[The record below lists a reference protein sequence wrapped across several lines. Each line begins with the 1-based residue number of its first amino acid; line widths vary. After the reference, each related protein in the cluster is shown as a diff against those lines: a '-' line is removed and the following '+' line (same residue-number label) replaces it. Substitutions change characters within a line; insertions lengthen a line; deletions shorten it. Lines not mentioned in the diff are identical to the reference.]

1 MSEPTSHSSEP
12 VQQDAPAEPVAETPT
27 AAESPAEAV
36 NEAPEAPVEADPTAD
51 APQTDEETPEV
62 PAQEADAE
70 ETPAAEAEVPAE
82 DAPTTEAPE
91 AEASEAEAE
100 DVTEDTAAADAPS
113 VEAPAEEAPAAEA
126 PVEKAA
132 PAAETPDQE
141 APTAEAPTAD
151 APAAEA
157 EKPAETAP
165 TDAAPAAEADVPE
178 AKVPAAE
185 VSEEATAATEAPPA
199 EAAPDDEAPAAEAP
213 APAAEETPA
222 PAPAPEPATP
232 QPATPKPATPK
243 PSAIP
248 SPAALARPR
257 PPKPGAPSAPAAQA
271 ASAAP
276 APVVPVAADAAAH
289 AEAEKYGRVD
299 DDGNVYVRETAG
311 ERIVGQFPGVT
322 TEEALALY
330 VRRYLDLAAKVGL
343 FEARLESA
351 DLSVREID
359 QTLQKLG
366 EETAEPAAV
375 GDLDALRG
383 RVEALRGRAAE
394 RRAALEEA
402 RSAAKAEAVAA
413 RTAIVEAAEKIAAT
427 DPSKMQWRPAG
438 EELRSLLDRWKDAQ
452 RSGPR
457 IDRPTEESLWKRFS
471 HARTAFDRER
481 RHFFADLEQRNSAAK
496 VEKEKLVSEAEA
508 LSTSTDWGYTAGAY
522 RDLMTRW
529 KAAGRASRKDDDALW
544 ARFRAAQ
551 DRFFQARDAENAVID
566 AEYGENLKVKEELLA
581 EAEALVPVKDLNKAK
596 AALRNLQERWEE
608 AGKVPRGDIQ
618 RVEGRLRAVE
628 TAIRDADQAQWK
640 RSNPETRARAEG
652 AAAQLESAIAGLE
665 AELEAAKAKGDK
677 RKVSELEAA
686 VTARRSWL
694 EQVVKAAEDSRG

>member
-1 MSEPTSHSSEP
+1 VSEPTSRSVEP

-36 NEAPEAPVEADPTAD
+36 SEAAEVTEAPAEVEVPEDAAEAAPAAPVEEPAVEEAPAVATEALAEEAPVEEAPVAEAPVTEAAEQAPSEEVSTTEVAVED
-51 APQTDEETPEV
+51 APVDEAP
-62 PAQEADAE
+62 AE
-70 ETPAAEAEVPAE
+70 ETPV
-82 DAPTTEAPE
+82 
-91 AEASEAEAE
+91 
-100 DVTEDTAAADAPS
+100 
-113 VEAPAEEAPAAEA
+113 VEAATTEEAPAAEVPTEDVPVEEA
-126 PVEKAA
+126 PVEAA
-132 PAAETPDQE
+132 SAEE
-141 APTAEAPTAD
+141 APQAD
-151 APAAEA
+151 
-157 EKPAETAP
+157 
-165 TDAAPAAEADVPE
+165 
-178 AKVPAAE
+178 
-185 VSEEATAATEAPPA
+185 
-199 EAAPDDEAPAAEAP
+199 AEAP
-213 APAAEETPA
+213 AEVTPTPA
-222 PAPAPEPATP
+222 PAAQPAPS
-232 QPATPKPATPK
+232 KPA
-243 PSAIP
+243 AIP

-257 PPKPGAPSAPAAQA
+257 PPKPGAPSAAAAQA
-271 ASAAP
+271 APAAAP
-276 APVVPVAADAAAH
+276 APVVPVADAAAH
-289 AEAEKYGRVD
+289 AEAEKFGRVD
-299 DDGNVYVRETAG
+299 DEGNVYVRDSAG

-343 FEARLESA
+343 FEARLDSA

-375 GDLDALRG
+375 GDLDALRA
-383 RVEALRGRAAE
+383 RVETLRGRSAE

-413 RTAIVEAAEKIAAT
+413 RTSIVESAEKIAAT

-438 EELRSLLDRWKDAQ
+438 EELRLLLDRWKEAQ

-481 RHFFADLEQRNSAAK
+481 RHFFADLEQRNSSAK
-496 VEKEKLVSEAEA
+496 IEKEKLVSEAESLA
-508 LSTSTDWGYTAGAY
+508 TSTDWGYTAGAY

-566 AEYGENLKVKEELLA
+566 AEYGENLKVKEELLV

-596 AALRNLQERWEE
+596 AVLRNIQERWEE

-652 AAAQLESAIAGLE
+652 AAAQLQSAIEGLE
-665 AELEAAKAKGDK
+665 ADLAAAQAKGDK
-677 RKVSELEAA
+677 RKISELEAA
-686 VTARRSWL
+686 VAARRSWL
-694 EQVVKAAEDSRG
+694 EQVVKAAEDSKG

>member
-1 MSEPTSHSSEP
+1 MSEPTSRSTEP
-12 VQQDAPAEPVAETPT
+12 VQQDAPVEPVAETPT
-27 AAESPAEAV
+27 AAEAPAEVAG
-36 NEAPEAPVEADPTAD
+36 EAPEAAVEAD
-51 APQTDEETPEV
+51 AP
-62 PAQEADAE
+62 EA
-70 ETPAAEAEVPAE
+70 AAEATE
-82 DAPTTEAPE
+82 EAPATE
-91 AEASEAEAE
+91 QAGAEAPVAEPEAAAEEAPVE
-100 DVTEDTAAADAPS
+100 EAPVEEAAADEAPAA
-113 VEAPAEEAPAAEA
+113 EAPAEEAPAAEA
-126 PVEKAA
+126 ETAEA
-132 PAAETPDQE
+132 ETAAAETPTE
-141 APTAEAPTAD
+141 D

-157 EKPAETAP
+157 EAPAEAAATAEEPATAEATTEETPAETEAAAE
-165 TDAAPAAEADVPE
+165 AAPAE
-178 AKVPAAE
+178 
-185 VSEEATAATEAPPA
+185 TEAPAEEAPA
-199 EAAPDDEAPAAEAP
+199 EAAPADEAAETPAAEAP
-213 APAAEETPA
+213 AAA
-222 PAPAPEPATP
+222 PA
-232 QPATPKPATPK
+232 PKPATPK

-257 PPKPGAPSAPAAQA
+257 APKPGAPSAPVAQSA
-271 ASAAP
+271 PAAP
-276 APVVPVAADAAAH
+276 AAPVVPAAADAVAH
-289 AEAEKYGRVD
+289 AEAEKFGRVD
-299 DDGNVYVRETAG
+299 DEGNVYVHDAAG
-311 ERIVGQFPGVT
+311 ERVVGQFPGVT

-330 VRRYLDLAAKVGL
+330 VRRYLDLSAKVGL

-375 GDLDALRG
+375 GDLDGLRARVETLRG
-383 RVEALRGRAAE
+383 RSAE
-394 RRAALEEA
+394 RRAALEQA
-402 RSAAKAEAVAA
+402 RSAAKAEAVAS
-413 RTAIVEAAEKIAAT
+413 RTSIVEAAEKIAGT

-438 EELRSLLDRWKDAQ
+438 EELRALLDQWKDAQ

-508 LSTSTDWGYTAGAY
+508 LSDSTDWGYTAGAY

-566 AEYGENLKVKEELLA
+566 AEYGENLKVKEVLLE
-581 EAEALVPVKDLNKAK
+581 EAEALLPVKDLNKAK
-596 AALRNLQERWEE
+596 AGLRSVQERWEE

-618 RVEGRLRAVE
+618 RIEARLRAVE
-628 TAIRDADQAQWK
+628 TAVRDADQAQWK
-640 RSNPETRARAEG
+640 RTNPETRARAEG

-665 AELEAAKAKGDK
+665 ADLADAQAKGDK

-686 VTARRSWL
+686 VAARRSWL

>member
-1 MSEPTSHSSEP
+1 VSEPTSRSAEP

-36 NEAPEAPVEADPTAD
+36 SEAAEVTEAPAEVEVPEDAVEAAPAAPVEEPVVEAATEAATEAPVE
-51 APQTDEETPEV
+51 
-62 PAQEADAE
+62 
-70 ETPAAEAEVPAE
+70 
-82 DAPTTEAPE
+82 EAPV
-91 AEASEAEAE
+91 A
-100 DVTEDTAAADAPS
+100 
-113 VEAPAEEAPAAEA
+113 EAPAEEPLEAEAVEQTPSEEVPTTEAAVEDA
-126 PVEKAA
+126 PVEEAPAEETPVAEAATTEEASAAEVATEDAPVEAAPVEAA
-132 PAAETPDQE
+132 PADE
-141 APTAEAPTAD
+141 A
-151 APAAEA
+151 
-157 EKPAETAP
+157 
-165 TDAAPAAEADVPE
+165 
-178 AKVPAAE
+178 
-185 VSEEATAATEAPPA
+185 PA
-199 EAAPDDEAPAAEAP
+199 EAAPEADAEV
-213 APAAEETPA
+213 TPA
-222 PAPAPEPATP
+222 PAPAA
-232 QPATPKPATPK
+232 QPAPAKPA
-243 PSAIP
+243 AIP

-257 PPKPGAPSAPAAQA
+257 PPKPGAPSAAAAQA
-271 ASAAP
+271 APAAAP
-276 APVVPVAADAAAH
+276 APVVPVADAAAH
-289 AEAEKYGRVD
+289 AEAEKFGRVD
-299 DDGNVYVRETAG
+299 DDGNVYVRDSAG

-330 VRRYLDLAAKVGL
+330 VRRYLDLAAKVSL
-343 FEARLESA
+343 FEARLDSA

-375 GDLDALRG
+375 GDLDALRA
-383 RVEALRGRAAE
+383 RVETLRGRAAE

-413 RTAIVEAAEKIAAT
+413 RTSIVEAAEKIAAT

-438 EELRSLLDRWKDAQ
+438 EELRVLLDRWKEAQ

-481 RHFFADLEQRNSAAK
+481 RHFFADLEQRNSSAK
-496 VEKEKLVSEAEA
+496 IEKEKLVSEAEA

-551 DRFFQARDAENAVID
+551 DRFFEARDAENAVID
-566 AEYGENLKVKEELLA
+566 AEYGENLKVKEELLL

-596 AALRNLQERWEE
+596 ATLRNIQERWEE

-618 RVEGRLRAVE
+618 RVEGRLRVVE

-652 AAAQLESAIAGLE
+652 AAAQLQSAIEGLE
-665 AELEAAKAKGDK
+665 ADLAAAQAKGDK
-677 RKVSELEAA
+677 RKISELEAA
-686 VTARRSWL
+686 VAARRSWL
-694 EQVVKAAEDSRG
+694 EQVVKAAEDSKG

>member
-1 MSEPTSHSSEP
+1 MSEPTSRSTEP

-27 AAESPAEAV
+27 AAEAPAEAV
-36 NEAPEAPVEADPTAD
+36 SEAAEAVVETDAAADVPAD
-51 APQTDEETPEV
+51 AAEVTPEV
-62 PAQEADAE
+62 PAEAPAVDEAPVAEAEVPAEEAPAEEAPVEEAPAQEALAE
-70 ETPAAEAEVPAE
+70 EAPAAEAEVPT
-82 DAPTTEAPE
+82 P
-91 AEASEAEAE
+91 
-100 DVTEDTAAADAPS
+100 
-113 VEAPAEEAPAAEA
+113 EAPAEEAPAAEA
-126 PVEKAA
+126 PAEEA
-132 PAAETPDQE
+132 PAAEAA
-141 APTAEAPTAD
+141 APAE

-157 EKPAETAP
+157 EVPAQEAPAEAP
-165 TDAAPAAEADVPE
+165 TEEAAAEEAPAAEI
-178 AKVPAAE
+178 PA
-185 VSEEATAATEAPPA
+185 EEAPVA
-199 EAAPDDEAPAAEAP
+199 EAAAPVEEAPAAEAP
-213 APAAEETPA
+213 TEEAPAEETPA
-222 PAPAPEPATP
+222 PVSTPA
-232 QPATPKPATPK
+232 PKPATPK

-257 PPKPGAPSAPAAQA
+257 PPKPGTPSAPVAQ
-271 ASAAP
+271 SAAP
-276 APVVPVAADAAAH
+276 VTAPTPVVPAAADAVAH
-289 AEAEKYGRVD
+289 AEAEKFGRVD
-299 DDGNVYVRETAG
+299 DEGNVYVRESAG
-311 ERIVGQFPGVT
+311 ERVVGQFPGVT

-330 VRRYLDLAAKVGL
+330 VRRYLDLSAKVGL

-351 DLSVREID
+351 DLAVREID

-375 GDLDALRG
+375 GDLDGLRT

-402 RSAAKAEAVAA
+402 RSAAKAEAVAS

-457 IDRPTEESLWKRFS
+457 IDRPSEESLWKRFS

-481 RHFFADLEQRNSAAK
+481 RHFFADLEQRNNAAK
-496 VEKEKLVSEAEA
+496 VEKEKLVSEAES

-566 AEYGENLKVKEELLA
+566 AEYGENLKVKEVLLE
-581 EAEALVPVKDLNKAK
+581 EAEALLPVKDLNKAK
-596 AALRNLQERWEE
+596 AVLRNVQERWEE

-618 RVEGRLRAVE
+618 RIEGRLRAVE

-652 AAAQLESAIAGLE
+652 AAAQLEAAIAGLE
-665 AELEAAKAKGDK
+665 EDLAKAQAKGDK

-686 VTARRSWL
+686 VAARRSWL

>member
-1 MSEPTSHSSEP
+1 
-12 VQQDAPAEPVAETPT
+12 VA
-27 AAESPAEAV
+27 
-36 NEAPEAPVEADPTAD
+36 EAPVE
-51 APQTDEETPEV
+51 
-62 PAQEADAE
+62 
-70 ETPAAEAEVPAE
+70 
-82 DAPTTEAPE
+82 
-91 AEASEAEAE
+91 
-100 DVTEDTAAADAPS
+100 
-113 VEAPAEEAPAAEA
+113 EAPAEEAPAAAEPEATEPEAAADEPAEAAPAEEA
-126 PVEKAA
+126 PV
-132 PAAETPDQE
+132 
-141 APTAEAPTAD
+141 AD

-157 EKPAETAP
+157 PTTEAVTEEAPAEGAP
-165 TDAAPAAEADVPE
+165 T
-178 AKVPAAE
+178 
-185 VSEEATAATEAPPA
+185 S
-199 EAAPDDEAPAAEAP
+199 AAEAP
-213 APAAEETPA
+213 AAAPAA
-222 PAPAPEPATP
+222 
-232 QPATPKPATPK
+232 QPATPK

-257 PPKPGAPSAPAAQA
+257 APKPGAASTPAAQA
-271 ASAAP
+271 APAA

-289 AEAEKYGRVD
+289 AEAEKFGRVD
-299 DDGNVYVRETAG
+299 DEGNVYVRDSKG
-311 ERIVGQFPGVT
+311 ERVVGQFPGVT

-375 GDLDALRG
+375 GDLDALRL
-383 RVEALRGRAAE
+383 RVEVLRGRSAE

-402 RSAAKAEAVAA
+402 RSAAKAEAVAG
-413 RTAIVEAAEKIAAT
+413 RTAIVEAAERIAAT

-438 EELRSLLDRWKDAQ
+438 EELRTLLDRWKDAQ

-481 RHFFADLEQRNSAAK
+481 RHFFADLEQRNNAAK

-566 AEYGENLKVKEELLA
+566 AEYGENLKVKEELLL

-596 AALRNLQERWEE
+596 AALRNIQERWEE

-652 AAAQLESAIAGLE
+652 AAAQLQAAIEGLE
-665 AELEAAKAKGDK
+665 EELAAAQAKGDK
-677 RKVSELEAA
+677 RKISELEAA
-686 VTARRSWL
+686 VAARRSWL
-694 EQVVKAAEDSRG
+694 EQVVKAAEDSKG

>member
-1 MSEPTSHSSEP
+1 MSEPTSRSTEP

-27 AAESPAEAV
+27 AAEAPAEAV
-36 NEAPEAPVEADPTAD
+36 SEAPEAVVETDATAD
-51 APQTDEETPEV
+51 VPADAAEVTPEV
-62 PAQEADAE
+62 PAEA
-70 ETPAAEAEVPAE
+70 PAVDEAPVAEAEVPAE
-82 DAPTTEAPE
+82 EAPAEE
-91 AEASEAEAE
+91 APVEEAPAQ
-100 DVTEDTAAADAPS
+100 
-113 VEAPAEEAPAAEA
+113 EAPAEEAPAAEA
-126 PVEKAA
+126 AVPTPEA
-132 PAAETPDQE
+132 PAGE
-141 APTAEAPTAD
+141 AHAAEAPAEE

-157 EKPAETAP
+157 AAPAEAPAAVAEVPAQEAPAEAP
-165 TDAAPAAEADVPE
+165 TEEAAVEEAPAAEI
-178 AKVPAAE
+178 PA
-185 VSEEATAATEAPPA
+185 EEAPVA
-199 EAAPDDEAPAAEAP
+199 EAAAPVEEAPAAEAP
-213 APAAEETPA
+213 TEEAPAEETPA
-222 PAPAPEPATP
+222 PVSTPA
-232 QPATPKPATPK
+232 PKPATPK

-257 PPKPGAPSAPAAQA
+257 PPKPGTPSAPVAQ
-271 ASAAP
+271 SAAP
-276 APVVPVAADAAAH
+276 ATAPTPVVPAAADAVAH
-289 AEAEKYGRVD
+289 AEAEKFGRVD
-299 DDGNVYVRETAG
+299 DEGNVYVRESAG
-311 ERIVGQFPGVT
+311 ERVVGQFPGVT

-330 VRRYLDLAAKVGL
+330 VRRYLDLSAKVGL

-351 DLSVREID
+351 DLAVREID

-375 GDLDALRG
+375 GDLDGLRT

-402 RSAAKAEAVAA
+402 RSAAKAEAVAS

-452 RSGPR
+452 RTGPR
-457 IDRPTEESLWKRFS
+457 IDRPSEESLWKRFS

-496 VEKEKLVSEAEA
+496 VEKEKLVSEAES

-566 AEYGENLKVKEELLA
+566 AEYGENLKVKEVLLE
-581 EAEALVPVKDLNKAK
+581 EAEALLPVKDLNKAK
-596 AALRNLQERWEE
+596 AVLRNVQERWEE

-618 RVEGRLRAVE
+618 RIEGRLRAVE

-652 AAAQLESAIAGLE
+652 AAAQLEAAIAGLE
-665 AELEAAKAKGDK
+665 EDLAKAQAKGDK

-686 VTARRSWL
+686 VAARRSWL

>member
-1 MSEPTSHSSEP
+1 MSEPTSRSAER

-36 NEAPEAPVEADPTAD
+36 SEAAEVTEAPAEVEVPEDAVEAAPAAPAEEPVVEAAPEVATEAPVEE
-51 APQTDEETPEV
+51 APV
-62 PAQEADAE
+62 
-70 ETPAAEAEVPAE
+70 AEAHAE
-82 DAPTTEAPE
+82 EAPE
-91 AEASEAEAE
+91 AEAVEQTPSEEVPTTEAAVE
-100 DVTEDTAAADAPS
+100 D
-113 VEAPAEEAPAAEA
+113 APAEEAPAEETPVAEA
-126 PVEKAA
+126 ATTEEA
-132 PAAETPDQE
+132 PAAE
-141 APTAEAPTAD
+141 
-151 APAAEA
+151 
-157 EKPAETAP
+157 
-165 TDAAPAAEADVPE
+165 V
-178 AKVPAAE
+178 
-185 VSEEATAATEAPPA
+185 ATEDAPA
-199 EAAPDDEAPAAEAP
+199 EAAPVEAAPVEAAPVEAPAEAAPEADAEV
-213 APAAEETPA
+213 TPA
-222 PAPAPEPATP
+222 PAPAA
-232 QPATPKPATPK
+232 QPAPAKPA
-243 PSAIP
+243 AIP

-257 PPKPGAPSAPAAQA
+257 PPKPGAPSAAAAQA
-271 ASAAP
+271 APAAAP
-276 APVVPVAADAAAH
+276 APVVPVADAAAH
-289 AEAEKYGRVD
+289 AEAEKFGRVD
-299 DDGNVYVRETAG
+299 SEGNVYVRDSAG

-343 FEARLESA
+343 FEARLDSA

-375 GDLDALRG
+375 GDLDALRA
-383 RVEALRGRAAE
+383 RVETLRGRAAE

-413 RTAIVEAAEKIAAT
+413 RTSIVEAAEKIAAT

-438 EELRSLLDRWKDAQ
+438 EELRVLLDRWKEAQ

-481 RHFFADLEQRNSAAK
+481 RHFFADLEQRNSSAK

-551 DRFFQARDAENAVID
+551 DRFFEARDAENAVID
-566 AEYGENLKVKEELLA
+566 AEYGENLKVKEELLL

-596 AALRNLQERWEE
+596 ATLRNIQERWEE

-618 RVEGRLRAVE
+618 RVEGRLRVVE

-652 AAAQLESAIAGLE
+652 AAAQLQSAIEGLE
-665 AELEAAKAKGDK
+665 ADLAAAQAKGDK
-677 RKVSELEAA
+677 RKISELEAA
-686 VTARRSWL
+686 VAARRSWL
-694 EQVVKAAEDSRG
+694 EQVVKAAEDSKG

>member
-1 MSEPTSHSSEP
+1 MSEPTSRSAEP

-36 NEAPEAPVEADPTAD
+36 SEAAEVTEAPAEVEVPEDPAEAAPAAPAEEPVVEAAPAAATEAPAEEAPVD
-51 APQTDEETPEV
+51 
-62 PAQEADAE
+62 
-70 ETPAAEAEVPAE
+70 
-82 DAPTTEAPE
+82 EAPE
-91 AEASEAEAE
+91 AEAVEQAPSEEVPTTEAPVEEAPVDEAPAEEPPVVEAAPTEEAPAAE
-100 DVTEDTAAADAPS
+100 VATEDAP
-113 VEAPAEEAPAAEA
+113 VEEAPVEEAPAEEAPAEEA
-126 PVEKAA
+126 P
-132 PAAETPDQE
+132 AEE
-141 APTAEAPTAD
+141 APQADAD
-151 APAAEA
+151 APAE
-157 EKPAETAP
+157 
-165 TDAAPAAEADVPE
+165 
-178 AKVPAAE
+178 
-185 VSEEATAATEAPPA
+185 
-199 EAAPDDEAPAAEAP
+199 AEAP
-213 APAAEETPA
+213 AEVTPTPA
-222 PAPAPEPATP
+222 PAAQPAPS
-232 QPATPKPATPK
+232 KPA
-243 PSAIP
+243 AIP
-248 SPAALARPR
+248 SPAVLARPR
-257 PPKPGAPSAPAAQA
+257 PPKPGAPSAAAAQA
-271 ASAAP
+271 APAAAP
-276 APVVPVAADAAAH
+276 APVVPVADAAAH
-289 AEAEKYGRVD
+289 AEAEKFGRVD
-299 DDGNVYVRETAG
+299 SEGNVYVRDSAG

-343 FEARLESA
+343 FEARLDSA

-375 GDLDALRG
+375 GDLDALRA
-383 RVEALRGRAAE
+383 RVETLRGRAAE

-413 RTAIVEAAEKIAAT
+413 RTSIVESAEKIAAT

-438 EELRSLLDRWKDAQ
+438 EELRLLLDRWKEAQ

-481 RHFFADLEQRNSAAK
+481 RHFFADLEQRNSSAK
-496 VEKEKLVSEAEA
+496 IEKEKLVSEAESLA
-508 LSTSTDWGYTAGAY
+508 TSTDWGYTAGAY

-551 DRFFQARDAENAVID
+551 DRFFEARDAENAVID
-566 AEYGENLKVKEELLA
+566 AEYGENLKVKEELLL

-596 AALRNLQERWEE
+596 ATLRNIQERWEE

-652 AAAQLESAIAGLE
+652 AAAQLQSAIEGLE
-665 AELEAAKAKGDK
+665 ADLAAAQAKGDK
-677 RKVSELEAA
+677 RKISELEAA
-686 VTARRSWL
+686 VAARRSWL
-694 EQVVKAAEDSRG
+694 EQVVKAAEDSKG

>member
-1 MSEPTSHSSEP
+1 MSEPTSRSSEP
-12 VQQDAPAEPVAETPT
+12 VQQDAPAEPVAETPN

-36 NEAPEAPVEADPTAD
+36 SEAAEAPEAVEVTEAPEPADAAEAPEAAEVEAPEETVEPAPAAPVQEQAAAEVPAAQEAPTEEAPEAPA
-51 APQTDEETPEV
+51 QET
-62 PAQEADAE
+62 PAQEAPAE
-70 ETPAAEAEVPAE
+70 TPTEEAAVAEAPEEAPAAEV
-82 DAPTTEAPE
+82 
-91 AEASEAEAE
+91 
-100 DVTEDTAAADAPS
+100 VTE
-113 VEAPAEEAPAAEA
+113 EAPAEEAPAADA
-126 PVEKAA
+126 AA
-132 PAAETPDQE
+132 P
-141 APTAEAPTAD
+141 
-151 APAAEA
+151 
-157 EKPAETAP
+157 
-165 TDAAPAAEADVPE
+165 
-178 AKVPAAE
+178 
-185 VSEEATAATEAPPA
+185 
-199 EAAPDDEAPAAEAP
+199 
-213 APAAEETPA
+213 AEETPA
-222 PAPAPEPATP
+222 PAPAPRPA
-232 QPATPKPATPK
+232 APK
-243 PSAIP
+243 PSEIP

-271 ASAAP
+271 APAAP
-276 APVVPVAADAAAH
+276 APVVPPAADAAAH
-289 AEAEKYGRVD
+289 AEAEKFGRVD
-299 DDGNVYVRETAG
+299 EDGSVYVREAAG
-311 ERIVGQFPGVT
+311 ERVVGQFPGVS

-375 GDLDALRG
+375 GDLDALRA
-383 RVEALRGRAAE
+383 RVETLRGLSAE

-413 RTAIVEAAEKIAAT
+413 RTSIVEAAEKIAAT

-438 EELRSLLDRWKDAQ
+438 EELRTLLDSWKDAQ

-496 VEKEKLVSEAEA
+496 IEKEKLVSEAEA
-508 LSTSTDWGYTAGAY
+508 LSGSTDWGYTAGAY

-596 AALRNLQERWEE
+596 AALRGIQERWED

-628 TAIRDADQAQWK
+628 SAVRDADQAQWK

-665 AELEAAKAKGDK
+665 AELAAAQDKGDK

-686 VTARRSWL
+686 VAARRSWL

>member
-1 MSEPTSHSSEP
+1 
-12 VQQDAPAEPVAETPT
+12 
-27 AAESPAEAV
+27 
-36 NEAPEAPVEADPTAD
+36 
-51 APQTDEETPEV
+51 
-62 PAQEADAE
+62 
-70 ETPAAEAEVPAE
+70 
-82 DAPTTEAPE
+82 
-91 AEASEAEAE
+91 
-100 DVTEDTAAADAPS
+100 
-113 VEAPAEEAPAAEA
+113 
-126 PVEKAA
+126 
-132 PAAETPDQE
+132 
-141 APTAEAPTAD
+141 
-151 APAAEA
+151 
-157 EKPAETAP
+157 
-165 TDAAPAAEADVPE
+165 
-178 AKVPAAE
+178 
-185 VSEEATAATEAPPA
+185 
-199 EAAPDDEAPAAEAP
+199 
-213 APAAEETPA
+213 
-222 PAPAPEPATP
+222 
-232 QPATPKPATPK
+232 
-243 PSAIP
+243 
-248 SPAALARPR
+248 
-257 PPKPGAPSAPAAQA
+257 
-271 ASAAP
+271 
-276 APVVPVAADAAAH
+276 VVPVAADAAAH
-289 AEAEKYGRVD
+289 TEAEKFGRVD
-299 DDGNVYVRETAG
+299 DDGNVYVRESAG

-330 VRRYLDLAAKVGL
+330 VRRYLDLSAKVGL
-343 FEARLESA
+343 FEARLDSA

-375 GDLDALRG
+375 GDLDGLRT

-413 RTAIVEAAEKIAAT
+413 RTSIVEAAEKIAAT

-496 VEKEKLVSEAEA
+496 TEKEKLVSEAEA

-581 EAEALVPVKDLNKAK
+581 EAEAIVPVKDLNKAK
-596 AALRNLQERWEE
+596 AVLRDIQERWEE

-628 TAIRDADQAQWK
+628 TAVREADQVQWK

-652 AAAQLESAIAGLE
+652 AAAQLEAAIAGLE
-665 AELEAAKAKGDK
+665 EELAAARAKGDK

-686 VTARRSWL
+686 VAARRSWL

>member
-1 MSEPTSHSSEP
+1 VTEEARAEGAPTS
-12 VQQDAPAEPVAETPT
+12 
-27 AAESPAEAV
+27 
-36 NEAPEAPVEADPTAD
+36 
-51 APQTDEETPEV
+51 
-62 PAQEADAE
+62 
-70 ETPAAEAEVPAE
+70 
-82 DAPTTEAPE
+82 
-91 AEASEAEAE
+91 
-100 DVTEDTAAADAPS
+100 
-113 VEAPAEEAPAAEA
+113 
-126 PVEKAA
+126 
-132 PAAETPDQE
+132 
-141 APTAEAPTAD
+141 
-151 APAAEA
+151 
-157 EKPAETAP
+157 
-165 TDAAPAAEADVPE
+165 
-178 AKVPAAE
+178 
-185 VSEEATAATEAPPA
+185 
-199 EAAPDDEAPAAEAP
+199 AAEAP
-213 APAAEETPA
+213 AAAPAA
-222 PAPAPEPATP
+222 
-232 QPATPKPATPK
+232 QPATPK

-257 PPKPGAPSAPAAQA
+257 APKPGAASTPAAQA
-271 ASAAP
+271 APAA

-289 AEAEKYGRVD
+289 AEAEKFGRVD
-299 DDGNVYVRETAG
+299 DEGNVYVRDSKG
-311 ERIVGQFPGVT
+311 ERVVGQFPGVT

-375 GDLDALRG
+375 GDLDALRL
-383 RVEALRGRAAE
+383 RVEVLRGRSAE

-402 RSAAKAEAVAA
+402 RSAAKAEAVAG
-413 RTAIVEAAEKIAAT
+413 RTAIVEAAERIAAT

-438 EELRSLLDRWKDAQ
+438 EELRTLLDRWKDAQ

-481 RHFFADLEQRNSAAK
+481 RHFFADLEQRNNAAK

-566 AEYGENLKVKEELLA
+566 AEYGENLKVKEELLL

-596 AALRNLQERWEE
+596 AALRNIQERWEE

-652 AAAQLESAIAGLE
+652 AAAQLQAAIEGLE
-665 AELEAAKAKGDK
+665 EELAAAQAKGDK
-677 RKVSELEAA
+677 RKISELEAA
-686 VTARRSWL
+686 VAARRSWL
-694 EQVVKAAEDSRG
+694 EQVVKAAEDSKG

>member
-1 MSEPTSHSSEP
+1 MSEPTSRSTEP
-12 VQQDAPAEPVAETPT
+12 VQQDAPVEPVAETPT
-27 AAESPAEAV
+27 AAEAPAEAV
-36 NEAPEAPVEADPTAD
+36 SEATEAAAGADTADDAAEATPEAAATEPAAEEAPV
-51 APQTDEETPEV
+51 
-62 PAQEADAE
+62 
-70 ETPAAEAEVPAE
+70 AEAEVPAE
-82 DAPTTEAPE
+82 DAPAAEAPAEE
-91 AEASEAEAE
+91 AEAPAATEAAAEETPAEAETPAEEAPATEADAATEEAPVADEVAASEETPAVEAEAPAE
-100 DVTEDTAAADAPS
+100 EAAADEAP
-113 VEAPAEEAPAAEA
+113 VTEAVATEAPAEEAPATET
-126 PVEKAA
+126 PAA
-132 PAAETPDQE
+132 GAETP
-141 APTAEAPTAD
+141 AEEPATEE

-157 EKPAETAP
+157 ETPTAA
-165 TDAAPAAEADVPE
+165 AAPA
-178 AKVPAAE
+178 
-185 VSEEATAATEAPPA
+185 
-199 EAAPDDEAPAAEAP
+199 
-213 APAAEETPA
+213 
-222 PAPAPEPATP
+222 
-232 QPATPKPATPK
+232 PKPATPK

-257 PPKPGAPSAPAAQA
+257 APKPGTPSVPVAQA
-271 ASAAP
+271 APATAP
-276 APVVPVAADAAAH
+276 APVVPAAADAVAH
-289 AEAEKYGRVD
+289 AEAEKFGRVD
-299 DDGNVYVRETAG
+299 DEGNVYVNDGDG
-311 ERIVGQFPGVT
+311 ERVVGQFPGVT

-330 VRRYLDLAAKVGL
+330 VRRYLDLSAKVGL
-343 FEARLESA
+343 FEARLDSA

-375 GDLDALRG
+375 GDLPGLRT

-394 RRAALEEA
+394 RRAALEQA
-402 RSAAKAEAVAA
+402 RSAAKAEAVES
-413 RTAIVEAAEKIAAT
+413 RTSIVEAAEKIAAT

-438 EELRSLLDRWKDAQ
+438 EELRALLDRWKDAQ

-496 VEKEKLVSEAEA
+496 TEKEKLVSEAEA
-508 LSTSTDWGYTAGAY
+508 LSNSTDWGYTAGAY

-566 AEYGENLKVKEELLA
+566 AEYGENLKVKEVLLE
-581 EAEALVPVKDLNKAK
+581 EAEALLPVKDLNKAK
-596 AALRNLQERWEE
+596 AALRSLQERWEE

-618 RVEGRLRAVE
+618 RIEARLRAVE
-628 TAIRDADQAQWK
+628 TAVRDADQAQWK
-640 RSNPETRARAEG
+640 RTNPETRARAEG
-652 AAAQLESAIAGLE
+652 AAAQLESAIAALE
-665 AELEAAKAKGDK
+665 ADLADAQAKGDK

-686 VTARRSWL
+686 VAARRSWL

>member
-1 MSEPTSHSSEP
+1 VSEPTSRSAEP

-36 NEAPEAPVEADPTAD
+36 GEAVEAPEVTEAPAEAEAPEDAAEAAPAALVEEPAA
-51 APQTDEETPEV
+51 EEA
-62 PAQEADAE
+62 PAQEAPAE
-70 ETPAAEAEVPAE
+70 ETPAAEAPVEE
-82 DAPTTEAPE
+82 APT
-91 AEASEAEAE
+91 AEASAAVAEAPVE
-100 DVTEDTAAADAPS
+100 
-113 VEAPAEEAPAAEA
+113 EAPAEEAPAAAEPEATEPEAAADEPAEAAPAEEA
-126 PVEKAA
+126 PV
-132 PAAETPDQE
+132 
-141 APTAEAPTAD
+141 AD

-157 EKPAETAP
+157 PTTEAVTEEAPAEGAP
-165 TDAAPAAEADVPE
+165 T
-178 AKVPAAE
+178 
-185 VSEEATAATEAPPA
+185 S
-199 EAAPDDEAPAAEAP
+199 AAEAP
-213 APAAEETPA
+213 AAAPAA
-222 PAPAPEPATP
+222 
-232 QPATPKPATPK
+232 QPATPK

-257 PPKPGAPSAPAAQA
+257 APKPGAASTPAAQA
-271 ASAAP
+271 APAA

-289 AEAEKYGRVD
+289 AEAEKFGRVD
-299 DDGNVYVRETAG
+299 DEGNVYVRDSKG
-311 ERIVGQFPGVT
+311 ERVVGQFPGVT

-375 GDLDALRG
+375 GDLDALRL
-383 RVEALRGRAAE
+383 RVEVLRGRSAE

-402 RSAAKAEAVAA
+402 RSAAKAEAVAG
-413 RTAIVEAAEKIAAT
+413 RTAIVEAAERIAAT

-438 EELRSLLDRWKDAQ
+438 EELRTLLDRWKDAQ

-481 RHFFADLEQRNSAAK
+481 RHFFADLEQRNNAAK

-566 AEYGENLKVKEELLA
+566 AEYGENLKVKEELLL

-596 AALRNLQERWEE
+596 AALRNIQERWEE

-652 AAAQLESAIAGLE
+652 AAAQLQAAIEGLE
-665 AELEAAKAKGDK
+665 EELAAAQAKGDK
-677 RKVSELEAA
+677 RKISELEAA
-686 VTARRSWL
+686 VAARRSWL
-694 EQVVKAAEDSRG
+694 EQVVKAAEDSKG

>member
-1 MSEPTSHSSEP
+1 VSEPTSRSSEP

-36 NEAPEAPVEADPTAD
+36 SEAPVALAEAEAPAEAPEAPAEANAEAD
-51 APQTDEETPEV
+51 AP
-62 PAQEADAE
+62 EAPAE
-70 ETPAAEAEVPAE
+70 ETPAVPAE
-82 DAPTTEAPE
+82 EAAPEEAPAEAPEEAAPVEQAPE
-91 AEASEAEAE
+91 AEAPEADVPAEEAPAADEPAEA
-100 DVTEDTAAADAPS
+100 
-113 VEAPAEEAPAAEA
+113 APAEEAPA
-126 PVEKAA
+126 
-132 PAAETPDQE
+132 
-141 APTAEAPTAD
+141 
-151 APAAEA
+151 
-157 EKPAETAP
+157 
-165 TDAAPAAEADVPE
+165 
-178 AKVPAAE
+178 
-185 VSEEATAATEAPPA
+185 
-199 EAAPDDEAPAAEAP
+199 
-213 APAAEETPA
+213 EETPA
-222 PAPAPEPATP
+222 LAPAP
-232 QPATPKPATPK
+232 QPATPKPGTPK

-257 PPKPGAPSAPAAQA
+257 PKPAAAPAAQA
-271 ASAAP
+271 ATGAAP
-276 APVVPVAADAAAH
+276 TPVVPVAADAAAH
-289 AEAEKYGRVD
+289 TEAEKFGRVD
-299 DDGNVYVRETAG
+299 DDGNVYVRESAG

-330 VRRYLDLAAKVGL
+330 VRRYLDLSAKVGL
-343 FEARLESA
+343 FEARLDSA

-375 GDLDALRG
+375 GDLDGLRT

-413 RTAIVEAAEKIAAT
+413 RTSIVEAAEKIAAT

-496 VEKEKLVSEAEA
+496 TEKEKLVSEAEA

-581 EAEALVPVKDLNKAK
+581 EAEAIVPVKDLNKAK
-596 AALRNLQERWEE
+596 AVLRDIQERWEE

-628 TAIRDADQAQWK
+628 TAVREADQVQWK

-652 AAAQLESAIAGLE
+652 AAAQLEAAIAGLE
-665 AELEAAKAKGDK
+665 EELAAAQAKGDK

-686 VTARRSWL
+686 VAARRSWL

>member
-1 MSEPTSHSSEP
+1 
-12 VQQDAPAEPVAETPT
+12 VAETPT

-36 NEAPEAPVEADPTAD
+36 SEAAEAPGTAEAAEAAEVEAPEETVEPAPA
-51 APQTDEETPEV
+51 APAQEPDVAES
-62 PAQEADAE
+62 PAQEA
-70 ETPAAEAEVPAE
+70 PAE
-82 DAPTTEAPE
+82 DAPEAPAQETPEAPAQEAPAEEAAEDEGATEAAHAP
-91 AEASEAEAE
+91 AAE
-100 DVTEDTAAADAPS
+100 DEAPADEAPAPAEEAPAQEPVAEEAPTAEPTAE
-113 VEAPAEEAPAAEA
+113 EAPAEEAPAAEA
-126 PVEKAA
+126 P
-132 PAAETPDQE
+132 AE
-141 APTAEAPTAD
+141 
-151 APAAEA
+151 
-157 EKPAETAP
+157 
-165 TDAAPAAEADVPE
+165 
-178 AKVPAAE
+178 
-185 VSEEATAATEAPPA
+185 
-199 EAAPDDEAPAAEAP
+199 EAPAAEAST
-213 APAAEETPA
+213 EEPPA
-222 PAPAPEPATP
+222 PAPAPAPGPAT
-232 QPATPKPATPK
+232 AK
-243 PSAIP
+243 PSTIP
-248 SPAALARPR
+248 TPAALARPR

-271 ASAAP
+271 APAAP
-276 APVVPVAADAAAH
+276 TPVVPVAADAAAH
-289 AEAEKYGRVD
+289 AEAEKFGRVD
-299 DDGNVYVRETAG
+299 SDGNVYVRDSAG

-383 RVEALRGRAAE
+383 RVEVLRDRATE

-413 RTAIVEAAEKIAAT
+413 RTSIVEAAEKIAAT

-438 EELRSLLDRWKDAQ
+438 EELRTLLDSWKDAQ

-496 VEKEKLVSEAEA
+496 IEKEKLVSEAEA

-596 AALRNLQERWEE
+596 AALRAIQERWEE

-628 TAIRDADQAQWK
+628 TAVRDADQAQWK

-665 AELEAAKAKGDK
+665 EELAAAQAKGDK

-686 VTARRSWL
+686 VAARRSWL

>member
-1 MSEPTSHSSEP
+1 MSEPTSRSSEP

-27 AAESPAEAV
+27 AAESSAEAV
-36 NEAPEAPVEADPTAD
+36 SEVTEAAEAAEVTEAEVTEAAEVEAPEETVGAATA
-51 APQTDEETPEV
+51 A
-62 PAQEADAE
+62 PAQEQVVAE
-70 ETPAAEAEVPAE
+70 APAQVAPTEEAPETPAQ
-82 DAPTTEAPE
+82 
-91 AEASEAEAE
+91 
-100 DVTEDTAAADAPS
+100 
-113 VEAPAEEAPAAEA
+113 EAPAEEAP
-126 PVEKAA
+126 
-132 PAAETPDQE
+132 ETPAQE
-141 APTAEAPTAD
+141 APAEETPETPAQEAPAEEAAVAEAPT
-151 APAAEA
+151 
-157 EKPAETAP
+157 
-165 TDAAPAAEADVPE
+165 
-178 AKVPAAE
+178 
-185 VSEEATAATEAPPA
+185 
-199 EAAPDDEAPAAEAP
+199 
-213 APAAEETPA
+213 EETPA
-222 PAPAPEPATP
+222 PAGEDVTPAEEAPAPASAPDP
-232 QPATPKPATPK
+232 QPATPK

-271 ASAAP
+271 APSAQT
-276 APVVPVAADAAAH
+276 PVAPVAADAAAH
-289 AEAEKYGRVD
+289 AEAEKFGRVD
-299 DDGNVYVRETAG
+299 DDGNVYVRESAG
-311 ERIVGQFPGVT
+311 ERIVGQFPGVG

-359 QTLQKLG
+359 QTLQKLR
-366 EETAEPAAV
+366 EETTEPAAV

-383 RVEALRGRAAE
+383 RVEALRGRATE

-413 RTAIVEAAEKIAAT
+413 RTSIVEAAEKLAAT

-438 EELRSLLDRWKDAQ
+438 EELRTLLDRWKDAQ

-496 VEKEKLVSEAEA
+496 IEKEKLVSEAES

-529 KAAGRASRKDDDALW
+529 KEAGRASRKDDDALW

-596 AALRNLQERWEE
+596 AALRGLQERWEE

-628 TAIRDADQAQWK
+628 TAVRDADQAQWK

-665 AELEAAKAKGDK
+665 AELAAAQAKGDK

-686 VTARRSWL
+686 VAARRSWL

>member
-1 MSEPTSHSSEP
+1 MSEPTSRSAEP

-36 NEAPEAPVEADPTAD
+36 SEAAEVTEAPAEVEVPEDAAEAAPAAPAEEPVVAAPEAAT
-51 APQTDEETPEV
+51 
-62 PAQEADAE
+62 
-70 ETPAAEAEVPAE
+70 
-82 DAPTTEAPE
+82 
-91 AEASEAEAE
+91 
-100 DVTEDTAAADAPS
+100 
-113 VEAPAEEAPAAEA
+113 EAPAEEAPAEEAAAEEA
-126 PVEKAA
+126 PAEETSVVEAAA
-132 PAAETPDQE
+132 PEE
-141 APTAEAPTAD
+141 
-151 APAAEA
+151 
-157 EKPAETAP
+157 
-165 TDAAPAAEADVPE
+165 
-178 AKVPAAE
+178 VPAAE
-185 VSEEATAATEAPPA
+185 VATEDAPVVEEAPVEEAPVEEAPV
-199 EAAPDDEAPAAEAP
+199 EAAPVEAAPQAEAEAP
-213 APAAEETPA
+213 AEVTPTPA
-222 PAPAPEPATP
+222 PAAQPTPA
-232 QPATPKPATPK
+232 KPA
-243 PSAIP
+243 AIP

-257 PPKPGAPSAPAAQA
+257 PPKPGAPSAAAAQA
-271 ASAAP
+271 APAAAP
-276 APVVPVAADAAAH
+276 APVVPVADAAAH
-289 AEAEKYGRVD
+289 AEAEKFGRVD
-299 DDGNVYVRETAG
+299 SDGNVYVRDSAG

-343 FEARLESA
+343 FEARLDSA

-375 GDLDALRG
+375 GDLDALRA
-383 RVEALRGRAAE
+383 RVETLRGRAAE

-413 RTAIVEAAEKIAAT
+413 RTSIVESAEKIAAT

-438 EELRSLLDRWKDAQ
+438 EELRVLLDRWKEAQ

-481 RHFFADLEQRNSAAK
+481 RHFFADLEQRNSSAK
-496 VEKEKLVSEAEA
+496 IEKEKLVSEAEA
-508 LSTSTDWGYTAGAY
+508 LATSTDWGYTAGAY

-551 DRFFQARDAENAVID
+551 DRFFEARDAENAVID
-566 AEYGENLKVKEELLA
+566 AEYGENLKVKEELLL

-596 AALRNLQERWEE
+596 ASLRNIQERWEE

-652 AAAQLESAIAGLE
+652 AAAQLQSAIEGLE
-665 AELEAAKAKGDK
+665 ADLAAAQAKGDK
-677 RKVSELEAA
+677 RKISELEAA
-686 VTARRSWL
+686 VAARRSWL
-694 EQVVKAAEDSRG
+694 EQVVKAAEDSKG

>member
-1 MSEPTSHSSEP
+1 VSEPTSRSSEH

-36 NEAPEAPVEADPTAD
+36 SEAPEAAVEADA
-51 APQTDEETPEV
+51 AAEAPEV
-62 PAQEADAE
+62 AAEVAPEDPAE
-70 ETPAAEAEVPAE
+70 ELAVAEAPAAEAEAPSAE
-82 DAPTTEAPE
+82 VTEVAAPVAQVTEA
-91 AEASEAEAE
+91 AE
-100 DVTEDTAAADAPS
+100 
-113 VEAPAEEAPAAEA
+113 EAPAEEAPAAEA
-126 PVEKAA
+126 EAPAEEAPAEEAPAEAEAEVEVAAEDAPAEEASAEAEVEVAAEDAPAEAA
-132 PAAETPDQE
+132 PAAEE
-141 APTAEAPTAD
+141 

-157 EKPAETAP
+157 EVPAEE
-165 TDAAPAAEADVPE
+165 APA
-178 AKVPAAE
+178 
-185 VSEEATAATEAPPA
+185 EETPMA
-199 EAAPDDEAPAAEAP
+199 EAAAEDAPVAETPAEEAPAEEAPAEEAPAAEGEATTEEAP
-213 APAAEETPA
+213 APVTTPA
-222 PAPAPEPATP
+222 
-232 QPATPKPATPK
+232 PKPATPK

-257 PPKPGAPSAPAAQA
+257 PPKPGAPSAPAAQSVPA
-271 ASAAP
+271 TAP
-276 APVVPVAADAAAH
+276 APVVPAAADAVAH
-289 AEAEKYGRVD
+289 AEAEKFGRVD
-299 DDGNVYVRETAG
+299 DEGNVYVRDSAS
-311 ERIVGQFPGVT
+311 ERVVGQFPGVT

-330 VRRYLDLAAKVGL
+330 VRRYLDLSAKVGL

-359 QTLQKLG
+359 QTLQKLT

-375 GDLDALRG
+375 GDLDALRS
-383 RVEALRGRAAE
+383 RVEVLRARSAE

-402 RSAAKAEAVAA
+402 RSAAKAEAVAS
-413 RTAIVEAAEKIAAT
+413 RTSIVEAAEKIAAT

-496 VEKEKLVSEAEA
+496 TEKEKLVSEAEA

-551 DRFFQARDAENAVID
+551 DRFFEARDAENAVID
-566 AEYGENLKVKEELLA
+566 AEYGENLKVKEELLL

-596 AALRNLQERWEE
+596 AVLRNIQERWEE

-652 AAAQLESAIAGLE
+652 AAAQLEAAIEGLE
-665 AELEAAKAKGDK
+665 ADLAAAQAKGDK

-686 VTARRSWL
+686 VAARRSWL
-694 EQVVKAAEDSRG
+694 EQVVKAAQDSRG

>member
-1 MSEPTSHSSEP
+1 MSEPTSRSTEP
-12 VQQDAPAEPVAETPT
+12 VQQDAPVEPVAETPT
-27 AAESPAEAV
+27 AAESPAEAPEAAV
-36 NEAPEAPVEADPTAD
+36 EADAPEAAVEA
-51 APQTDEETPEV
+51 TDEAPATDQVTEEAPVAEPE
-62 PAQEADAE
+62 A
-70 ETPAAEAEVPAE
+70 PAE
-82 DAPTTEAPE
+82 DAPAK
-91 AEASEAEAE
+91 
-100 DVTEDTAAADAPS
+100 DAPAKDAPAKDAPAKD
-113 VEAPAEEAPAAEA
+113 APAEEAPAAEA
-126 PVEKAA
+126 PAEEA
-132 PAAETPDQE
+132 PVAEAAE
-141 APTAEAPTAD
+141 AEAAVAATPAED

-157 EKPAETAP
+157 EAQAEPDAPAEPEATAEEP
-165 TDAAPAAEADVPE
+165 ATAEATTEETPAEAETPAAEAE
-178 AKVPAAE
+178 
-185 VSEEATAATEAPPA
+185 PPA
-199 EAAPDDEAPAAEAP
+199 EEALAEQAPAEETPAAEAP
-213 APAAEETPA
+213 AATPA
-222 PAPAPEPATP
+222 
-232 QPATPKPATPK
+232 PKPATPK

-257 PPKPGAPSAPAAQA
+257 APKPGAPSAPVAQSA
-271 ASAAP
+271 PAAP
-276 APVVPVAADAAAH
+276 VAPVVPAAADAVAH
-289 AEAEKYGRVD
+289 AEAEKFGRVD
-299 DDGNVYVRETAG
+299 DEGNVYVHDAAG
-311 ERIVGQFPGVT
+311 ERVVGQFPGVT

-330 VRRYLDLAAKVGL
+330 VRRYLDLSAKVGL

-359 QTLQKLG
+359 QTLQKLS

-375 GDLDALRG
+375 GDLDGLRA
-383 RVEALRGRAAE
+383 RVETLRGRAAE
-394 RRAALEEA
+394 RRAALEQA
-402 RSAAKAEAVAA
+402 RSAAKAEAVAS
-413 RTAIVEAAEKIAAT
+413 RTAIVEAAEKIAGT

-438 EELRSLLDRWKDAQ
+438 EELRALLDRWKDAQ

-508 LSTSTDWGYTAGAY
+508 LSDSTDWGYTAGAY

-566 AEYGENLKVKEELLA
+566 AEYGENLKVKEVLLE
-581 EAEALVPVKDLNKAK
+581 EAEALLPVKDLNKAK
-596 AALRNLQERWEE
+596 AGLRSVQERWEE

-618 RVEGRLRAVE
+618 RIEARLRAVE

-640 RSNPETRARAEG
+640 RTNPETRARAEG

-665 AELEAAKAKGDK
+665 ADLAEAQTKGDK

-686 VTARRSWL
+686 VAARRSWL

>member
-1 MSEPTSHSSEP
+1 MSEPTSRSAER

-36 NEAPEAPVEADPTAD
+36 SE
-51 APQTDEETPEV
+51 
-62 PAQEADAE
+62 
-70 ETPAAEAEVPAE
+70 AAE
-82 DAPTTEAPE
+82 
-91 AEASEAEAE
+91 
-100 DVTEDTAAADAPS
+100 VT
-113 VEAPAEEAPAAEA
+113 EAPAEVEVPEDAAEAAPAAPAEEPVVEAAPEAATEAPAAEA
-126 PVEKAA
+126 PVEEAPEAEAAEQAPSEEVPATEAPVDEAPAEETPAEESPVVAAAATEEA
-132 PAAETPDQE
+132 PAAEVATE
-141 APTAEAPTAD
+141 D
-151 APAAEA
+151 AP
-157 EKPAETAP
+157 
-165 TDAAPAAEADVPE
+165 V
-178 AKVPAAE
+178 
-185 VSEEATAATEAPPA
+185 EEAPA
-199 EAAPDDEAPAAEAP
+199 EAAPVEEAAAEAAPQADAEAP
-213 APAAEETPA
+213 AEADAPAEVTPA
-222 PAPAPEPATP
+222 PAAQPAPA
-232 QPATPKPATPK
+232 KPA
-243 PSAIP
+243 AIP

-257 PPKPGAPSAPAAQA
+257 PPKPGTPSAAAAQA
-271 ASAAP
+271 APAAAP
-276 APVVPVAADAAAH
+276 APVVPVADAAAH
-289 AEAEKYGRVD
+289 AEAEKFGRVD
-299 DDGNVYVRETAG
+299 DEGNVYVRDSVG
-311 ERIVGQFPGVT
+311 ERVVGQFPGVT

-330 VRRYLDLAAKVGL
+330 VRRYLDLAAKVAL
-343 FEARLESA
+343 FEARLDSA

-375 GDLDALRG
+375 GDLDALRA
-383 RVEALRGRAAE
+383 RVETLRGRAAE

-413 RTAIVEAAEKIAAT
+413 RTSIVESAEKIAGT

-438 EELRSLLDRWKDAQ
+438 EELRLLLDRWKEAQ

-481 RHFFADLEQRNSAAK
+481 RHFFADLEQRNSSAK
-496 VEKEKLVSEAEA
+496 IEKEKLVSEAEA

-551 DRFFQARDAENAVID
+551 DRFFEARDAENAVID
-566 AEYGENLKVKEELLA
+566 AEYGENLKVKEELLL

-596 AALRNLQERWEE
+596 ASLRNIQERWEE

-618 RVEGRLRAVE
+618 RVEARLRAVE

-652 AAAQLESAIAGLE
+652 AAAQLQSAIEGLE
-665 AELEAAKAKGDK
+665 ADLAAAQAKGDK
-677 RKVSELEAA
+677 RKISELEAA
-686 VTARRSWL
+686 VAARRSWL
-694 EQVVKAAEDSRG
+694 EQVVKAAEDSKG